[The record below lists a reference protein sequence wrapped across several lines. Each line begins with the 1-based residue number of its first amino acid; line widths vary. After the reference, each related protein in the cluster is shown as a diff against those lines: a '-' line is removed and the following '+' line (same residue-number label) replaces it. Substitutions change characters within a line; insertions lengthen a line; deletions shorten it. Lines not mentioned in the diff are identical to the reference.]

1 MGLSQSNQSNQSNQS
16 TGGGSTNTTG
26 GLYGTLPT
34 IETVFFI
41 LDIYNDAAD
50 VVLRSVRRQHLFDE
64 IESEASLAV
73 EHLVI
78 TLP

>member
-1 MGLSQSNQSNQSNQS
+1 MGGAT
-16 TGGGSTNTTG
+16 TGGTG

-50 VVLRSVRRQHLFDE
+50 AALRLLRRQHLFDE

-73 EHLVI
+73 EHLVGNL
-78 TLP
+78 TT